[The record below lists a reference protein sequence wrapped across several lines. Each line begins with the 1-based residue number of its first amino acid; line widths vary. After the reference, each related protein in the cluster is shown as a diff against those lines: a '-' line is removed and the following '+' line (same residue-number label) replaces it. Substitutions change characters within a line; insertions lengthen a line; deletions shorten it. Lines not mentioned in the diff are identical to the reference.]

1 MNLAEFLLARIAED
15 EAAAAAAVSRRDG
28 VDKWEAVGSGTVVG
42 PGYDKVKHVML
53 PSSEDG
59 AARHIARHDPA
70 RVLAECEAKRRIVAE
85 AFEVAAT
92 IDGEWGCCHDA
103 DDIRRGYREPTPGWG
118 DEAEPLP
125 EGCAGPEVAGK
136 FLQALAA
143 VYAGH
148 EDYRQEWKP

>member
-1 MNLAEFLLARIAED
+1 MTLTEFLLARIAED
-15 EAAAAAAVSRRDG
+15 EGKIHGDWSDG
-28 VDKWEAVGSGTVVG
+28 RG
-42 PGYDKVKHVML
+42 L
-53 PSSEDG
+53 
-59 AARHIARHDPA
+59 HIITEEMFDRM
-70 RVLAECEAKRRIVAE
+70 LAECEAKRRIMTE

>member
-1 MNLAEFLLARIAED
+1 MTLTEFLLARVAED
-15 EAAAAAAVSRRDG
+15 EAVARDAGERRG
-28 VDKWEAVGSGTVVG
+28 LPYESPLYVVDDN
-42 PGYDKVKHVML
+42 Y
-53 PSSEDG
+53 
-59 AARHIARHDPA
+59 RHDQVGIYPE
-70 RVLAECEAKRRIVAE
+70 RVLAECEAKRRIVTE

-103 DDIRRGYREPTPGWG
+103 EDIRRGYREPTPGWG

-148 EDYRQEWKP
+148 EDYRAEWAL

>member
-1 MNLAEFLLARIAED
+1 MTLTEFLLARIAED
-15 EAAAAAAVSRRDG
+15 EGKIHGDWSDG
-28 VDKWEAVGSGTVVG
+28 RG
-42 PGYDKVKHVML
+42 L
-53 PSSEDG
+53 
-59 AARHIARHDPA
+59 HIITEEMFDRM
-70 RVLAECEAKRRIVAE
+70 LAECEAKRRIMTE

-148 EDYRQEWKP
+148 EDYRAEWAL

>member
-1 MNLAEFLLARIAED
+1 MTLTEFLLARIAED
-15 EAAAAAAVSRRDG
+15 EGKIHGDWSDG
-28 VDKWEAVGSGTVVG
+28 RG
-42 PGYDKVKHVML
+42 L
-53 PSSEDG
+53 
-59 AARHIARHDPA
+59 HIITEEMFDRM
-70 RVLAECEAKRRIVAE
+70 LAECEAKRRIVAE

-103 DDIRRGYREPTPGWG
+103 EDIRRGYREPTPGWG

-143 VYAGH
+143 VYADH
-148 EDYRQEWKP
+148 PDYRQEWKP

>member
-1 MNLAEFLLARIAED
+1 MTLTEFLLARIAED
-15 EAAAAAAVSRRDG
+15 EAAALRLCPGRNAANGHWRRGSLQD
-28 VDKWEAVGSGTVVG
+28 EAVRAID
-42 PGYDKVKHVML
+42 PLDADHVL
-53 PSSEDG
+53 
-59 AARHIARHDPA
+59 RHDPA

>member
-1 MNLAEFLLARIAED
+1 MTLTEFLLARIAED
-15 EAAAAAAVSRRDG
+15 EGKIHGDWSDG
-28 VDKWEAVGSGTVVG
+28 RG
-42 PGYDKVKHVML
+42 L
-53 PSSEDG
+53 
-59 AARHIARHDPA
+59 HIITEEMFDRM
-70 RVLAECEAKRRIVAE
+70 LAECEAKRRIVAE

-125 EGCAGPEVAGK
+125 EGCAGPEGAGK

>member
-1 MNLAEFLLARIAED
+1 MTLTEFLLARIAED
-15 EAAAAAAVSRRDG
+15 EGKIHGDWSDG
-28 VDKWEAVGSGTVVG
+28 RG
-42 PGYDKVKHVML
+42 L
-53 PSSEDG
+53 
-59 AARHIARHDPA
+59 HIITEEMFDRM
-70 RVLAECEAKRRIVAE
+70 LAECEAKRRIVAE

>member
-1 MNLAEFLLARIAED
+1 MTEFLLARIAED
-15 EAAAAAAVSRRDG
+15 EGKIHGDWSDG
-28 VDKWEAVGSGTVVG
+28 RG
-42 PGYDKVKHVML
+42 L
-53 PSSEDG
+53 
-59 AARHIARHDPA
+59 HIITEEMFDRM
-70 RVLAECEAKRRIVAE
+70 LAECEAKRRIVAE

-125 EGCAGPEVAGK
+125 ESCAGPEVAGK

-148 EDYRQEWKP
+148 EDYRAEWAL